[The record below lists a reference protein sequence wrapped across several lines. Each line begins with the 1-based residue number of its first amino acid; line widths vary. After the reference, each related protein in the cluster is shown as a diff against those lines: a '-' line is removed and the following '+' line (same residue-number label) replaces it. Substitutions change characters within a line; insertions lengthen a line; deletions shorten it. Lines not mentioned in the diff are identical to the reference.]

1 MHLVRAKH
9 RQKID
14 RMYGRLGIKATGA
27 SLGAVADRLRPED
40 RMTAHTGF
48 LVFARQQ
55 DRSADFE
62 SRKPMGTRERKQEAA
77 RLARLG
83 LAEEGVGATEAD
95 IADNDGE

>member
-1 MHLVRAKH
+1 M
-9 RQKID
+9 
-14 RMYGRLGIKATGA
+14 
-27 SLGAVADRLRPED
+27 ADRLRPED